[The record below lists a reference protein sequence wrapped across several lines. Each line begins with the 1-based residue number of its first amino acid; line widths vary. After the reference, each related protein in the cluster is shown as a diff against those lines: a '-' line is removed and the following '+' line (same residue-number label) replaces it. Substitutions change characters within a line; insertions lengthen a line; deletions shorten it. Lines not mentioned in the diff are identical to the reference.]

1 MVRKILS
8 VLTLVVFLLFSFSCT
23 IHRISQQPIKTIIS
37 GKEKRFEMVGVLLKN
52 EGKIEFSAENPA
64 KVENGFIIGQPINAD
79 ESTKLMEHLVILKS
93 NIVNAI
99 RSSVGEDII
108 EIMTKDGEKLLPV
121 KGTLIESSDKVEFM
135 IYMPA
140 SIPVSQV
147 NLVWLR
153 KVDIVNTFFA
163 SLAGGAGFL
172 LVIAL
177 VGMSGGGSLLGGG
190 FF

>member
-1 MVRKILS
+1 
-8 VLTLVVFLLFSFSCT
+8 
-23 IHRISQQPIKTIIS
+23 
-37 GKEKRFEMVGVLLKN
+37 
-52 EGKIEFSAENPA
+52 
-64 KVENGFIIGQPINAD
+64 
-79 ESTKLMEHLVILKS
+79 MEHLVILKS

-140 SIPVSQV
+140 SFPVSQV